1 MKNAIQNAIRVACT
15 AQIRRNDTGETRL
28 HSTELFIFEGDT
40 EIHTFNWR
48 EGNNSCDCNRYL
60 YFERAGGNDV
70 KWDDEGA
77 TCSDGLYSVN
87 LYRVSDGQ
95 CFYSEFET
103 DPTKTF

>member
-1 MKNAIQNAIRVACT
+1 VTQRST
-15 AQIRRNDTGETRL
+15 PSTGEKEIILATV
-28 HSTELFIFEGDT
+28 IDT
-40 EIHTFNWR
+40 CT
-48 EGNNSCDCNRYL
+48 SA
-60 YFERAGGNDV
+60 RAGGNDV